1 MTAQTEY
8 VEQMIFAGLIPLE
21 ALDDDYQEYLKNIKF
36 KDVEVM
42 NYSDWQSAIQRMK
55 ELDEVYVNNIEPL
68 YNQHSSNANFTPAQ
82 REGEKYYW
90 SEVSE
95 LEYILGY

>member
-42 NYSDWQSAIQRMK
+42 NYSEWESATQRMK
-55 ELDEVYVNNIEPL
+55 ELNEVYVNEIEPL
-68 YNQHSSNANFTPAQ
+68 YTRNSNAYFTLAQ
-82 REGEKYYW
+82 KEAEKYYW